1 MPKLHLTQ
9 PGFTYS
15 ACGTFTQK
23 KERIK
28 DLNKQEIQDTYLS
41 KRIRSSL
48 FTTWYGLWSF

>member
-1 MPKLHLTQ
+1 MLNVKNAKLHLTQ

-48 FTTWYGLWSF
+48 FTT

>member
-15 ACGTFTQK
+15 AFGTFTQK

-48 FTTWYGLWSF
+48 FTT